1 MTDLTPNP
9 AREKWELNKETA
21 ERAHKSSDK
30 FILEG
35 NKAVLTNAE
44 TVVRSLILIN
54 GGAAISVMTF
64 VGALAAR
71 PSVPGDQ
78 ISAIARGLEW
88 FAGGALAAVL
98 TAAFAYL
105 TNYLY
110 MSTEQKKTR
119 DYERPYLHENEASN
133 RRLFRGTVCHY
144 LAVAF
149 VVRLRRRH
157 GNLSPSPNSS
167 ASGPRSDA
175 AKLTEDRSRPDEI
188 GVLGLQPV
196 AAFAALVEGA
206 RPLRHH
212 DLKAKLAGLGEH
224 DHAPRWPALR

>member
-133 RRLFRGTVCHY
+133 RRLFGGTVCHY

-149 VVRLRRRH
+149 VI
-157 GNLSPSPNSS
+157 LSLCGFAGGIWFVSGGVTAIS
-167 ASGPRSDA
+167 ARVPTPTPPVPTPTPRS
-175 AKLTEDRSRPDEI
+175 
-188 GVLGLQPV
+188 
-196 AAFAALVEGA
+196 
-206 RPLRHH
+206 
-212 DLKAKLAGLGEH
+212 
-224 DHAPRWPALR
+224 